1 MNSRIITLTAV
12 VGAIALLAAAGP
24 AAAVDLKIATIA
36 PEGSTWMTDM
46 RSAAAEIAERTDG
59 RVNIKLYGGGVMG
72 DDKKVLR
79 KIRIGQLHG
88 GVFTA
93 NSMEQY
99 YPDLNIYGLPLLFET
114 EEEVEYIRERIDPK
128 LKAGLEEAG
137 FVSFGFSGGGFAR
150 FLSNTPV
157 RSVADLEGKKV
168 WVPEGD
174 QISYRAMEALDLSPV
189 TLPVTDVLTGLQTGL
204 IDIVASPPVAVL
216 VLQWHTKVN
225 YLTEL
230 PLLYTMGYLA
240 IDKRAFS
247 RLSEADQAIVDEVMT
262 RVYRNFDRINR
273 ADNQEALAALGN
285 TGVDFVDPV
294 EGAIDRWRE
303 PVMAANRSL
312 AEEGYLSPELLEE
325 VLALVAEY
333 RAQVAGTA
341 QADGDSR

>member
-1 MNSRIITLTAV
+1 MNSRILVLTA
-12 VGAIALLAAAGP
+12 LLILAGP
-24 AAAVDLKIATIA
+24 AAAADLKIATIA
-36 PEGSTWMTDM
+36 PEGSTWMKDM
-46 RSAAAEIAERTDG
+46 RGAASEIAERTDG

-93 NSMEQY
+93 NSMEQH

-114 EEEVEYIRERIDPK
+114 RAEVDYVRERIDPK
-128 LKAGLEEAG
+128 LEKGLEEAG
-137 FVSFGFSGGGFAR
+137 FVSFGFAGGGFAR
-150 FLSNTPV
+150 FLSGTPV

-189 TLPVTDVLTGLQTGL
+189 TLPMTDVLTGLQTGL

-216 VLQWHTKVN
+216 VLQWHTKVD

-230 PLLYTMGYLA
+230 PLLYTLGYLA

-247 RLSEADQAIVDEVMT
+247 RLSQADQAVVDEVMN
-262 RVYRNFDRINR
+262 RVYENFDRVNQ
-273 ADNQEALAALGN
+273 ADNEEALAALAN
-285 TGVDFVDPV
+285 TGVDFVEPAA
-294 EGAIDRWRE
+294 GAIDRWRE

-325 VLALVAEY
+325 VLALLAEY
-333 RAQVAGTA
+333 RAQAAPAA
-341 QADGDSR
+341 QADGDSP

>member
-1 MNSRIITLTAV
+1 MNARILAVITL
-12 VGAIALLAAAGP
+12 IALLLVAGT
-24 AAAVDLKIATIA
+24 ASAVDLKIATIA
-36 PEGSTWMTDM
+36 PEGSTWMKDM
-46 RSAAAEIAERTDG
+46 RAASAEIAERTDG

-99 YPDLNIYGLPLLFET
+99 YPDLNIYGLPLLFENDA
-114 EEEVEYIRERIDPK
+114 EVQYVRERVDPK
-128 LKAGLEEAG
+128 LEAGLEEAG
-137 FVSFGFSGGGFAR
+137 FVSFGFAGGGFAR

-157 RSVADLEGKKV
+157 RSVDDLKGKKV

-216 VLQWHTKVN
+216 VLQWHTKVD

-230 PLLYTMGYLA
+230 PLLYTLGYLA

-247 RLSEADQAIVDEVMT
+247 RLSEADQAVVDEVMN
-262 RVYRNFDRINR
+262 RVYENFDRINQ
-273 ADNQEALAALGN
+273 ADNEQALSALAN
-285 TGVDFVDPV
+285 TGVDFVEPV
-294 EGAIDRWRE
+294 DGAIDRWRE
-303 PVMAANRSL
+303 PVMAANESL
-312 AEEGYLSPELLEE
+312 AEEGYLSPELLDE
-325 VLALVAEY
+325 VQALLAEY
-333 RAQVAGTA
+333 RTRAAATA
-341 QADGDSR
+341 QADGDSP